1 MPGKRLR
8 HTCMGE
14 AAWGCAPG
22 GSRPMHAGDAP
33 CPWKTH
39 LPLELIPMAQKPH
52 LICCRLSDEDLAALK
67 EHAQDLE
74 LSNSDYLRFLIRI
87 PVTPEG
93 IAIKNNCISL
103 DVETV
108 GRIYGELVRWGRH
121 YNQAVKALN
130 TIARQVRSGRIDDT
144 TVTELL
150 EKANTRLEQTDAG
163 RKEVLDQMYRIEA
176 LTLVGG

>member
-1 MPGKRLR
+1 
-8 HTCMGE
+8 
-14 AAWGCAPG
+14 
-22 GSRPMHAGDAP
+22 
-33 CPWKTH
+33 
-39 LPLELIPMAQKPH
+39 MAQKPH

-67 EHAQDLE
+67 EHARDLE

-93 IAIKNNCISL
+93 IAIDTNCISL
-103 DVETV
+103 DVDTV

-130 TIARQVRSGRIDDT
+130 TIARQVRSGRIDDK

-150 EKANTRLEQTDAG
+150 KKANARLEQTDAG

>member
-1 MPGKRLR
+1 
-8 HTCMGE
+8 
-14 AAWGCAPG
+14 
-22 GSRPMHAGDAP
+22 
-33 CPWKTH
+33 
-39 LPLELIPMAQKPH
+39 MANKSH
-52 LICCRLSDEDLAALK
+52 LICCRLSDEDLAALN
-67 EHAQDLE
+67 EHARDLE

-93 IAIKNNCISL
+93 IAIENNCISL
-103 DVETV
+103 DVDTV

-130 TIARQVRSGRIDDT
+130 TIARQVRNGRIDDK

-150 EKANTRLEQTDAG
+150 EKANVRLEQTDTG

-176 LTLVGG
+176 LTLIGG

>member
-1 MPGKRLR
+1 MASAAPCMRGMPRAPGKTHRL
-8 HTCMGE
+8 
-14 AAWGCAPG
+14 
-22 GSRPMHAGDAP
+22 
-33 CPWKTH
+33 
-39 LPLELIPMAQKPH
+39 LELICMAQKPH
-52 LICCRLSDEDLAALK
+52 LICCRLSDEDLATLK
-67 EHAQDLE
+67 EHAQDLK

-93 IAIKNNCISL
+93 IAIENNCISL

-130 TIARQVRSGRIDDT
+130 TIARQVRSGRIDDR

-150 EKANTRLEQTDAG
+150 KKANERLEQTDAG

-176 LTLVGG
+176 LTLVGV